1 MIVNL
6 VRHVGDN
13 IVLERIDGNLL
24 FEGGAAQEGVLATF
38 QLDDRELTGR
48 VINVVEEPDE
58 ETVVEIEL
66 IDQAAQDAEGEIT
79 RANLPP
85 DDDTGT
91 RI

>member
-6 VRHVGDN
+6 ARRVGDSV
-13 IVLERIDGNLL
+13 VLERIDGDLL

-38 QLDDRELTGR
+38 QLDDREFTGR
-48 VINVVEEPDE
+48 VINVADRPDE

-66 IDQAAQDAEGEIT
+66 IDQVTQDAGGEIT

-85 DDDTGT
+85 GDDTGT
-91 RI
+91 KI